1 MMDIHPTTAKT
12 PPPGLRH
19 FLEVDD
25 LTVDELNAVLTA
37 SQRPDLEWVLDNNSV
52 TLLFEKPSAR
62 TRTSMELAVTQ
73 LGGHPVTLRNE
84 EVGID
89 TRETAEDLARLF
101 SGYSAAIGARVFAHD
116 KAERLAQASAV
127 PVINLLSDRSHPIQ
141 ALADLLTIQQEFGTF
156 DDVVVAYVG
165 DANNVTRSLGI
176 ACLMLGIEFRVSSPV
191 GYELAQD
198 DFAALAAHGFDQN
211 HVYSVPEVAVHNADV
226 VYTDAWYSMGQEDE
240 QEQRA
245 ATFADWQ
252 INETLLT
259 GVSDR
264 AIFLHCLPAHRGQEV
279 TNEVLDGPR
288 SRIWRQANN
297 RMHTARGL
305 LYWLLSQGGGQ

>member
-1 MMDIHPTTAKT
+1 MEIHPPAAKT
-12 PPPGLRH
+12 PPSGLRH

-25 LTVDELNAVLTA
+25 LTVDELVDVLTV
-37 SQRPDLEWVLDNNSV
+37 SQQSGLDQVLADDSV

-116 KAERLAQASAV
+116 KAERLAQAAAV

-141 ALADLLTIQQEFGTF
+141 ALADLLTIQQEFTTF
-156 DDVVVAYVG
+156 NDVVVAYVG

-176 ACLMLGIEFRVSSPV
+176 ACLMLGIEFRVSSPA
-191 GYELAQD
+191 GYELAHD
-198 DFAALAAHGFDQN
+198 DFAALAEHGFDHN
-211 HVYSVPEVAVHNADV
+211 HVYSSPEAAVHNADV

-252 INETLLT
+252 INEALLS
-259 GVSDR
+259 GVSER

-279 TNEVLDGPR
+279 TDAVLDGPR

-305 LYWLLSQGGGQ
+305 LYWLLTQGGEQ

>member
-1 MMDIHPTTAKT
+1 MEFHPPTALT

-25 LTVDELNAVLTA
+25 LSVEELRAVLNA
-37 SQRPDLEWVLDNNSV
+37 SQRNDLDQVLANQGV

-89 TRETAEDLARLF
+89 TRESAEDLARLF
-101 SGYSAAIGARVFAHD
+101 SGYGAAIGARVFAHD
-116 KAERLAQASAV
+116 KAERLAQAAAV
-127 PVINLLSDRSHPIQ
+127 PVINLLSDQSHPIQ
-141 ALADLLTIQQEFGTF
+141 ALADLLTIQQEFGGFEDLT
-156 DDVVVAYVG
+156 VAYIG

-176 ACLMLGIEFRVSSPV
+176 ACLMLGIDFRVSSPA
-191 GYELAQD
+191 GYEFSVE
-198 DFAALAAHGFDQN
+198 DFNALAVHGFSHAN
-211 HVYSVPEVAVHNADV
+211 VFATPEDAVNGANV

-240 QEQRA
+240 QGERQ

-252 INETLLT
+252 INEALLKN
-259 GVSDR
+259 VSSNG
-264 AIFLHCLPAHRGQEV
+264 IFLHCLPAHRGQEV
-279 TNEVLDGPR
+279 TNEVLDGAH

-305 LYWLLSQGGGQ
+305 LHWLMTQGAHP